1 MANDP
6 SAHTFSSS
14 TVMSYSNGPDGNP
27 QVYHATKSTRTGPGG
42 VSSNKTDNVCLT
54 IVCEFTNNFP
64 TVLISIA

>member
-27 QVYHATKSTRTGPGG
+27 QVYRATKSTRTGPGG
-42 VSSNKTDNVCLT
+42 VSCDEIL
-54 IVCEFTNNFP
+54 
-64 TVLISIA
+64 LL